1 MVQSQRISIQSNL
14 SLDSVVDGQV
24 RMISSLYLLDAS
36 ETQFYIGPKTHF
48 CLFGS
53 NLTTHF
59 SDFVIPL
66 AAGAGWAGLATRTM
80 LPPASTTRLFPENN
94 LDFAQ
99 NLLLSQH
106 CFIFTIYLRR

>member
-1 MVQSQRISIQSNL
+1 MV
-14 SLDSVVDGQV
+14 DWQV
-24 RMISSLYLLDAS
+24 RMISSIYLLDVS
-36 ETQFYIGPKTHF
+36 ETQFYFGAKTHF
-48 CLFGS
+48 GLFGS

-66 AAGAGWAGLATRTM
+66 AAGASWAGLATRTM

-99 NLLLSQH
+99 NLLVSQH
-106 CFIFTIYLRR
+106 YFIFTIYLRR